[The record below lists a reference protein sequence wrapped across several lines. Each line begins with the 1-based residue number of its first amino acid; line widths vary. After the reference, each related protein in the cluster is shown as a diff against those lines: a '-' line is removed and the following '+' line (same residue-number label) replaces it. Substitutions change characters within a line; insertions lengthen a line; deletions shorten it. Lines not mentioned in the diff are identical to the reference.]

1 MRLESSFD
9 GGATYV
15 LVMEGVYTRIHD
27 EQPGREPA
35 SIPQA

>member
-9 GGATYV
+9 GGATHV

-27 EQPGREPA
+27 EQPGRKPA
-35 SIPQA
+35 SMPQA